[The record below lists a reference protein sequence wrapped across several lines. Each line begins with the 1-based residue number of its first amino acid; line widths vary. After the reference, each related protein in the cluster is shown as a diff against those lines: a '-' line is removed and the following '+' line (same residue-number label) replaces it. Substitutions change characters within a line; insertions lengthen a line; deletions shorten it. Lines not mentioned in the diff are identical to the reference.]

1 MAKRKKRQTLPRE
14 LLAEWDERS
23 RETTRLLEERIAY
36 HRAKLAEERAREERR
51 QRRFFFWR
59 YWRTET

>member
-1 MAKRKKRQTLPRE
+1 MAKRKKRQTLPPE

-23 RETTRLLEERIAY
+23 RETTQLLEERIAY
-36 HRAKLAEERAREERR
+36 HRTKRAEERERDERR
-51 QRRFFFWR
+51 QRRFFWR

>member
-1 MAKRKKRQTLPRE
+1 MAKRKKRALPPE

-36 HRAKLAEERAREERR
+36 HSAKLAEERERK
-51 QRRFFFWR
+51 QRRVWWR
-59 YWRTET
+59 YRSTET

>member
-1 MAKRKKRQTLPRE
+1 MAKRKKTTLPPE

-23 RETTRLLEERIAY
+23 RETTRILEERIAY
-36 HRAKLAEERAREERR
+36 HRAKIAEERERSLR
-51 QRRFFFWR
+51 PFWR

>member
-1 MAKRKKRQTLPRE
+1 MAERKKKTLPPE

-23 RETTRLLEERIAY
+23 RETTRLLEDRIAY
-36 HRAKLAEERAREERR
+36 HRAKIAEERKRSLRP
-51 QRRFFFWR
+51 FWR